1 MMQEEKLYDECLD
14 NIREKILILLAQ
26 HEELDAGQ
34 VSRFLGA
41 GTEFS
46 SFHLEELRKSGM
58 VTECSSSGNRV
69 SWKIAQHGQ
78 GYLVHHGMLS

>member
-1 MMQEEKLYDECLD
+1 MQEEKFHDECLD
-14 NIREKILILLAQ
+14 NIREKILILLSQ

-58 VTECSSSGNRV
+58 VTECNSSGSHV
-69 SWKIAQHGQ
+69 SWRIAQDGRD
-78 GYLVHHGMLS
+78 YLIHHGMLS